1 MKNIGRLGG
10 AKRNLIIIN
19 MDNKK
24 DKRVVDHGWKIDNIS
39 ITVTRQVQHT
49 RIEQIRFSIID
60 KLFKI

>member
-24 DKRVVDHGWKIDNIS
+24 DTRVTDHASRTDNIS
-39 ITVTRQVQHT
+39 ISVIRQIHPIKT
-49 RIEQIRFSIID
+49 EQIRFCIID

>member
-10 AKRNLIIIN
+10 AKRNLFIIN

-24 DKRVVDHGWKIDNIS
+24 DTRVVDHAWRTDNIS
-39 ITVTRQVQHT
+39 ITVTRQVQYI
-49 RIEQIRFSIID
+49 RIEHIRFSIID

>member
-24 DKRVVDHGWKIDNIS
+24 DKRVTDHAWRTDNIS
-39 ITVTRQVQHT
+39 ITVVRQVHPI

-60 KLFKI
+60 KLFKV